1 MASKPSP
8 LTNIPSFAAPTAAAG
23 PASPQSPRKLR
34 KYQSHQSLT
43 STSFSTFGQPLTTT
57 TPTSI
62 AHGSGVRQRDTP
74 PNATGTGSQQNAEP
88 QQNNR
93 QRARSN
99 SESGS
104 SIATPLITAPPKAKR
119 PARKTGSSG
128 YFMKRTGLETLLRDG
143 PADGKLLDT
152 LQELRLMVLSN
163 KVEADTDGMVGL
175 FPPKTRKKRC

>member
-8 LTNIPSFAAPTAAAG
+8 LTNLPSFAAPAAAGGG
-23 PASPQSPRKLR
+23 PASPSSPRKLR
-34 KYQSHQSLT
+34 KFQSHQTLT
-43 STSFSTFGQPLTTT
+43 SSSFSTFGQPLTPTT
-57 TPTSI
+57 TI
-62 AHGSGVRQRDTP
+62 AHAGGVRQRDTP
-74 PNATGTGSQQNAEP
+74 NNATGAGSQQDAEP
-88 QQNNR
+88 LQNNR

-128 YFMKRTGLETLLRDG
+128 YFMKRSGLETLLRDG
-143 PADGKLLDT
+143 PAEGKLLDT

-163 KVEADTDGMVGL
+163 KVEADTDGMVSFFNPNNIGSG
-175 FPPKTRKKRC
+175 